1 MGEVHELIL
10 RHGRQA
16 AASISPERQRTHIE
30 VAARILEEESNALG
44 ITYGGFCMTALPHKR
59 IPDDQVW
66 ERRCHRLRLTVE
78 PGWLPFGGRSRLI
91 GVPYGS
97 RARMML
103 LYLQTQAVQTQ
114 SPEVELG
121 RSMYEWLSR
130 MSIPVGGNTYRMVRE
145 QANRISACHLTFFWE
160 DGATESFEKDAIVK
174 GGIRLRSTNDSPAQG
189 QFWDDTVRLSDSF
202 FRALREHPVPVWEP
216 ALREISNQSMA
227 LDIYVWLA
235 YRLRALVKPTAVS
248 WPAVFAQF
256 GAGFAE
262 LRNFKP
268 KFQEALAFALAV
280 YPAAVVKVETTGLV
294 LHPSR
299 PPVENRIFPL
309 SAPGS

>member
-1 MGEVHELIL
+1 VSKTNVFDTNRWVVRAIL
-10 RHGRQA
+10 
-16 AASISPERQRTHIE
+16 
-30 VAARILEEESNALG
+30 
-44 ITYGGFCMTALPHKR
+44 
-59 IPDDQVW
+59 
-66 ERRCHRLRLTVE
+66 
-78 PGWLPFGGRSRLI
+78 
-91 GVPYGS
+91 
-97 RARMML
+97 
-103 LYLQTQAVQTQ
+103 
-114 SPEVELG
+114 
-121 RSMYEWLSR
+121 
-130 MSIPVGGNTYRMVRE
+130 
-145 QANRISACHLTFFWE
+145 
-160 DGATESFEKDAIVK
+160 
-174 GGIRLRSTNDSPAQG
+174 IRLRSANDSSSQG

-235 YRLRALVKPTAVS
+235 YRLRALAKPTAVS

-309 SAPGS
+309 CTSSS